1 VTPDTDALLA
11 EARDWLAAH
20 VPPGPLPSVDTAEG
34 FDWHRAWERAL
45 AAARLSVVSWPAEY
59 GGRDAS
65 LLEWLAFEEAY
76 YAAGGPVRVGQNG
89 LFLLAPTLFAH
100 GTKEQRDRLLPPMA
114 RADEIWAQAWSE
126 PEAGSDLAA
135 IRSRAVATDGGWLL
149 SGVKTWS
156 SRAAF
161 ADRAFGLFRT
171 SAGGGDKH
179 RGLTYLLFGLRDP
192 GVTVRPIRQLG
203 GETGFAEIFLDDV
216 FVPDANVV
224 GAPGDGWRIAMSTA
238 GHERGLSLRSPGR
251 FVAAAGRL
259 GEFWRQAGDRADGAT
274 ADRVADAWIGA
285 RAYQLHTHATAVR
298 LAGGG
303 TLGAEAS
310 MGKVFWSELD
320 IALHETAL
328 DLLGPAAEIRGQR
341 WLEGYLFALAG
352 PIYAGTNEIQ
362 RTVIAERVLRLPRAS
377 ARPGASDLRQ
387 TSPPPGVTPSRPD
400 RFQPPPPSGRPPV
413 PPGHSPVPAWAEVL
427 HDLLSAA
434 DGPAAARSWADGDL
448 GPGRALWGR
457 LAGLGV
463 TALAVPEEWGGLG
476 ASATDLA
483 TACEELGHHAVPG
496 PVAESLAAVPTLL
509 AALAAADRSDS
520 PDRSDSAGRCDSA
533 DRRDSA
539 GRGDSAD
546 RRDSADRCGEWLAAL
561 ATGDLIAT
569 MAMPPRLPFAAD
581 AEVAGLVL
589 LAEADAVS
597 VGRAGLR
604 HRSVDPSRSLSV
616 VTGDV
621 LARSAAA
628 AVSRAWDLGALASSA
643 QLLGAGRALLEASV
657 RHASVRAQFGQP
669 VGTFQAV
676 KHKLADVAIALEF
689 ARPLLDAA
697 AAAITDGAATT
708 PRDVSAAKVAC
719 SDAATLAARAA
730 LQVHGAIG
738 YTAEHDLSLWLTKV
752 RALAPA
758 WGSQAW
764 HRRRV
769 LAALSTSPVA
779 GREAASSRSST
790 APAWREGRPRWA

>member
-1 VTPDTDALLA
+1 VTPDTGAFLA

-20 VPPGPLPSVDTAEG
+20 MPPGPLPSVDTAEG
-34 FDWHRAWERAL
+34 FEWHREWERAL
-45 AAARLSVVSWPAEY
+45 AAARLSVVSWPTEY

-100 GTKEQRDRLLPPMA
+100 GTREQRDRLLPPMA

-135 IRSRAVATDGGWLL
+135 IRSRAVPTDGGWLL
-149 SGVKTWS
+149 SGTKTWS

-171 SAGGGDKH
+171 DGVGADADGAGGAGGDRH

-238 GHERGLSLRSPGR
+238 SHERGLSLRSPGR
-251 FVAAAGRL
+251 FVAAADRL
-259 GEFWRQAGDRADGAT
+259 VALWRGVGEPADTAT
-274 ADRVADAWIGA
+274 AHRVADAWIGA
-285 RAYQLHTHATAVR
+285 RAYQLHTNATAVR
-298 LAGGG
+298 LAEGG
-303 TLGAEAS
+303 TLGTEAS

-328 DLLGPAAEIRGQR
+328 GLLGPRAELRGER
-341 WLEGYLFALAG
+341 WLEGCLFALAG

-362 RTVIAERVLRLPRAS
+362 RTVIAERVLSLPRAS
-377 ARPGASDLRQ
+377 A
-387 TSPPPGVTPSRPD
+387 TSPGRSSTS
-400 RFQPPPPSGRPPV
+400 FGRPPA
-413 PPGHSPVPAWAEVL
+413 SPWAAAL
-427 HDLLSAA
+427 HDLLDAA
-434 DGPAAARSWADGDL
+434 DVPAAARSWADGDRSTGL
-448 GPGRALWGR
+448 ALWGR

-463 TALAVPEEWGGLG
+463 TALAVPEKWGGLG

-496 PVAESLAAVPTLL
+496 PVAESLAAVPALL
-509 AALAAADRSDS
+509 SALAETEGRAVPDEAESPEAD
-520 PDRSDSAGRCDSA
+520 DSATDGGVRA
-533 DRRDSA
+533 PGELPAPGDR
-539 GRGDSAD
+539 
-546 RRDSADRCGEWLAAL
+546 ADRCGDWLAGL
-561 ATGDLIAT
+561 ATGDLLAT
-569 MAMPPRLPFAAD
+569 LAMPPRLPLAAD
-581 AEVAGLVL
+581 AEAAGLVL
-589 LAEADAVS
+589 LAEPDAIS
-597 VGRAGLR
+597 AGRAGPR
-604 HRSVDPSRSLSV
+604 QRSVDPSRSLSV
-616 VTGDV
+616 VNGDDV
-621 LARSAAA
+621 LARNAAA
-628 AVSRAWDLGALASSA
+628 AVARAFDLGALACSA
-643 QLLGAGRALLEASV
+643 QLLGAARALLEASV
-657 RHASVRAQFGQP
+657 RHARVRVQFGQP

-676 KHKLADVAIALEF
+676 KHKLADVVIAIEF

-697 AAAITDGAATT
+697 AAAIDRDAPTV

-719 SDAATLAARAA
+719 GDAAALAARSA

-764 HRRRV
+764 HRQRV
-769 LAALSTSPVA
+769 VTSLALPSTIEPPSVGPCAAAPVTSAPSPDVE
-779 GREAASSRSST
+779 RDES
-790 APAWREGRPRWA
+790 PWA